1 MGAHL
6 FHLSSWHPRDTNMDG
21 NEWFLMI
28 KGNVYIHLFTEDLQ
42 ALSEVLLAVDS
53 YYCMPLFKTIT
64 ARKTLECV

>member
-1 MGAHL
+1 
-6 FHLSSWHPRDTNMDG
+6 MDG

-53 YYCMPLFKTIT
+53 YYCMSLFKTIT